1 MDIAD
6 FPALKSLN
14 PTQIENLRNVCEI
27 RRLPAGE
34 ELIRRGEQGGELYFL
49 LEGDLLVYVPGKA
62 KEIELAELRAPA
74 VVGELEFLTGSTR
87 TASVRTL
94 TEARVMAIPQDRV
107 QARVDDGDPA
117 TLKVMFAISR
127 MIAAR
132 LASLTE
138 KFVEIE
144 TNSEPVR
151 SDELRAFRAKL
162 FSEWTFDQ
170 SP

>member
-1 MDIAD
+1 MNIAD

-14 PTQIENLRNVCEI
+14 PTQIENLRSACEV
-27 RRLPAGE
+27 RRLSAGE

-49 LEGDLLVYVPGKA
+49 LEGELLVYVPG
-62 KEIELAELRAPA
+62 EGRDIELAELRAPA
-74 VVGELEFLTGSTR
+74 VVGEIEFLTGSTR

-94 TEARVMAIPQDRV
+94 TEAEIMAIPQEGI
-107 QARVDDGDPA
+107 QARIDDGDPA
-117 TLKVMFAISR
+117 ALKVMFAISR

-151 SDELRAFRAKL
+151 SDELRAFRVKL
-162 FSEWTFDQ
+162 FSDWTFDQ